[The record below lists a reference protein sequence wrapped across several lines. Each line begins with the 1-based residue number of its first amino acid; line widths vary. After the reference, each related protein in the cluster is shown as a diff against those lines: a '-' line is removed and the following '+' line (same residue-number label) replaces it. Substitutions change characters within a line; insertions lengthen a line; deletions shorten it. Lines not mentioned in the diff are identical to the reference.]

1 MVDCKYQRSFNE
13 YYQRKCSR
21 KLNKSCKDAMPAKLR
36 CQSSGDTVTINQF
49 EVVTR
54 EYLKYNKSKGS
65 RNKDNKTY
73 RLCIFSD
80 DLPRTVQKTCKY

>member
-1 MVDCKYQRSFNE
+1 MVDWKYQRSFNE
-13 YYQRKCSR
+13 YYQPKCSR
-21 KLNKSCKDAMPAKLR
+21 KLNKSCKDTMPAKLR
-36 CQSSGDTVTINQF
+36 CQSSSDIVTINQF

-80 DLPRTVQKTCKY
+80 DLLGTVQKTCKY